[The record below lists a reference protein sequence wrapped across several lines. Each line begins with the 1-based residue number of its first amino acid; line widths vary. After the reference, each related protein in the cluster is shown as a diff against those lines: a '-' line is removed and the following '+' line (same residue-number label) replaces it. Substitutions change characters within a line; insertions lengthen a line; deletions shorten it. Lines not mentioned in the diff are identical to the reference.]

1 MAFGGPAKLRVT
13 SPVHAGAPQKKSGR
27 LLSLPVSDASSSESS
42 SSKRHSSAAIGS
54 GLYNLG
60 GEGKGEGVEDE
71 EGLEIPE
78 AVVAAALSAASSSS
92 TL

>member
-1 MAFGGPAKLRVT
+1 
-13 SPVHAGAPQKKSGR
+13 
-27 LLSLPVSDASSSESS
+27 
-42 SSKRHSSAAIGS
+42 
-54 GLYNLG
+54 LYNLG
-60 GEGKGEGVEDE
+60 GEGKGDGVEDE